1 MVIKKILLSILL
13 MALTGQFAFAKEKT
27 YALLSKRLVEMVRQ
41 DQDPSIL
48 MDSLANVSAEELAEE
63 LDTDD
68 ARKAFWINIYNAEIQ
83 YILKKNPKKFEE
95 RPGFFKEEQFVI
107 AGESLSFEEV
117 EHGIIRG
124 SQWSLGLGVI
134 PRLCVKK
141 FERIMRVKKVDP
153 RIHFALNC
161 GAKSCPPVAAY
172 DYRKIDAQ
180 LDYMS
185 KNYLSKHAS
194 YDAEEGIVYTPKL
207 LQWFSGDFGVGK
219 KKKRKFLAKYDV
231 LPPDTKAKIEYNE
244 YDWTLML
251 DNYVSLEGV

>member
-1 MVIKKILLSILL
+1 MKSKIVFFLLFCINFSASITY
-13 MALTGQFAFAKEKT
+13 AQQKT
-27 YALLSKRLVEMVRQ
+27 YANLSKRLVNAVRY
-41 DQDPSIL
+41 DQDASA
-48 MDSLANVSAEELAEE
+48 MFDSLAKVTPEVLAEE

-68 ARKAFWINIYNAEIQ
+68 ARKAFWINIYNSEIQ
-83 YILKKNPKKFEE
+83 YILKNNPKKFDE

-124 SQWSLGLGVI
+124 SQWSLGLGII
-134 PRLCVKK
+134 PKLFVKK
-141 FERIMRVKKVDP
+141 FERMMRTKKADP

-172 DYRKIDAQ
+172 DYQKINQQ

-185 KNYLSKHAS
+185 RQYLDKHAS
-194 YDAEEGIVYTPKL
+194 YNEEEGVVYAPKL
-207 LQWFSGDFGVGK
+207 MSWFSGDFGLCK
-219 KKKRKFLAKYDV
+219 KKKLKFLAKYNV
-231 LPPDTKAKIEYNE
+231 LPPKTKAKIKFNE

-251 DNYVSLEGV
+251 DNYVTLE